1 MHPVASVLLLLVVII
16 AAASIIVV
24 AVRVT
29 IVAIIIPRRVPS
41 PVDCVKNASL
51 RLIYKVLSPVSYTHL
66 RAHET

>member
-41 PVDCVKNASL
+41 PVDCVKKRVVAFDLQS
-51 RLIYKVLSPVSYTHL
+51 VESW
-66 RAHET
+66 